1 MAFSLK
7 SSRLASVGL
16 ASIVAVGVIGVGTVA
31 FADEPGSP
39 APTSDQADH
48 PAHPIAVGVKN
59 LLADAGVT
67 RDELKEGAQAGMTL
81 GQIIDTYGDI
91 SADQAKTNALDK
103 LSEKLDELVANG
115 RITREQADTIEAGAP
130 ALADRILA
138 AVPGAHL
145 GDGEHHGKILTIGR
159 HALKTVADV
168 LGTDVATLREQLAS
182 GQTIADIA
190 GDQTQE
196 VIDTLTEN
204 ANAFIDKAADDGKI
218 PEDKVD
224 TAKERAA
231 AAIEKLVN
239 EGRPHKPAGGE
250 RRLPARGQ

>member
-1 MAFSLK
+1 MAFSWK

-16 ASIVAVGVIGVGTVA
+16 ASIVAVGVIGVGSVA
-31 FADEPGSP
+31 FADEPTAPP
-39 APTSDQADH
+39 ASDQAER

-59 LLADAGVT
+59 LLADSGVT

-81 GQIIDTYGDI
+81 GEIIDQYGDV
-91 SADQAKTNALDK
+91 SADEAKAGALEK
-103 LSEKLDELVANG
+103 LSAKLDELVAAN
-115 RITREQADTIEAGAP
+115 RITQEQADAIEAGAP

-138 AVPGAHL
+138 AVPGSHA
-145 GDGEHHGKILTIGR
+145 GDGEHHGKILAVGK
-159 HALKTVADV
+159 HALETVADV

-196 VIDTLTEN
+196 VIDTLTGN
-204 ANAFIDKAADDGKI
+204 ANAFIDQAAADGKI
-218 PEDKVD
+218 PEDKVA

-239 EGRPHKPAGGE
+239 EGRPNKPADGQH
-250 RRLPARGQ
+250 RLPLRSR

>member
-16 ASIVAVGVIGVGTVA
+16 ASIVAVGVIGVGSVA
-31 FADEPGSP
+31 FADEPDSP
-39 APTSDQADH
+39 PPASDQAGH

-59 LLADAGVT
+59 LLADSGVT
-67 RDELKEGAQAGMTL
+67 RDEVEQGADAGMTL

-91 SADQAKTNALDK
+91 SAEQAKTSALDK
-103 LSEKLDELVANG
+103 LSEKLDEVVANG
-115 RITREQADTIEAGAP
+115 RITQEQADKIEAGAP

-138 AVPGAHL
+138 AVPGAHA
-145 GDGEHHGKILTIGR
+145 GDGTHHGKILAVGR
-159 HALKTVADV
+159 HALQSVADV
-168 LGTDVATLREQLAS
+168 LGTDVATLRQELAS
-182 GQTIADIA
+182 GQTIAGIA

-204 ANAFIDKAADDGKI
+204 ANTFIDRAAADGKI

-224 TAKERAA
+224 TAKERTA

-239 EGRPHKPAGGE
+239 EGRPHRPAMGE
-250 RRLPARGQ
+250 RRLPAGGQ